1 MARIRQSDLMDLWR
15 TVEQAGGVR
24 PYVEAQL
31 VERGF
36 VVQRR
41 ETDKMSD
48 REKDTYKK
56 SLKVEAEE
64 RRELS
69 RQAWAAH
76 KAAHIVHL
84 GEGVYW
90 ADGRGPDKWDLPD
103 AEARAAENELPPL
116 DSAGQLAEALGL
128 TVAELR
134 WLTYHRD
141 VASAIHYVR
150 FTIPKRDGTE
160 RAIWAPMPKLKEAQ
174 RWVLRN
180 IVEKLLV
187 HGSVHGFLAGRSTLT
202 NASAHPDSN
211 LVVKVDIKDFFPT
224 VTLPRVK
231 GVFRKAGYREE
242 VATLLAL
249 LCTESPREVVQLEGK
264 TYYVALGPRCL
275 PQGAPTSPALTNTL
289 GLRLD
294 RRLAGLARKLGWRYT
309 RYADDLT
316 FSLPAGHGGPPRVG
330 TLLGSIRRIVEGEG
344 FRVHPDKTAVA
355 RSGGRQR
362 ITGLVVNGDGP
373 PRVPRDFK
381 RRLRAAIH
389 NRLRGKPSPEGE
401 SLSTLL
407 GWAAYV
413 HMTDPAVGEK
423 HLIEL
428 ARLDGPGGVGQAMP
442 NGEAEESEPGSGG
455 GG

>member
-1 MARIRQSDLMDLWR
+1 MARIRQSDLIDLWR
-15 TVEQAGGVR
+15 AVEQAGGVG
-24 PYVEAQL
+24 PYVQAQL

-48 REKDTYKK
+48 REKDAYKK
-56 SLKVEAEE
+56 SLKAEAQE
-64 RRELS
+64 RRKLS
-69 RQAWAAH
+69 RQAWAAYRT
-76 KAAHIVHL
+76 AHIVHL
-84 GEGVYW
+84 GEGVFW
-90 ADGRGPDKWDLPD
+90 TEAPGPDKWDLPE
-103 AEARAAENELPPL
+103 AESRAAENELPAL
-116 DSAGQLAEALGL
+116 DSAKQLAEALGL
-128 TVAELR
+128 TLAELR

-150 FTIPKRDGTE
+150 FTIPKRDGSE
-160 RAIWAPMPKLKEAQ
+160 RAIWAPMPRLKEAQ

-202 NASAHPDSN
+202 NASAHANPD

-224 VTLPRVK
+224 VTFPRVK

-249 LCTESPREVVQLEGK
+249 LCTESPREVVEHDGK

-316 FSLPAGHGGPPRVG
+316 FSLPADHNGTPRVG
-330 TLLGSIRRIVEGEG
+330 TLLGSIRRILDSEG
-344 FRVHPDKTAVA
+344 FKVHPDKTAVS

-362 ITGLVVNGDGP
+362 ITGLVVNGDAA

-389 NRLRGKPSPEGE
+389 NRLRGKASPPGE

-413 HMTDPAVGEK
+413 HMTNPADGERY
-423 HLIEL
+423 LAEL
-428 ARLDGPGGVGQAMP
+428 ARLDEREVVTQTMSGAEPDASGPKPHGGI
-442 NGEAEESEPGSGG
+442 
-455 GG
+455 